1 MLLWF
6 VLLYWAVSVGIGLYA
21 AKFVKNSKDFA
32 VAGRQLPFYVVTATV
47 FATWFGSEMVLGAPA
62 KFLESGL
69 AAVVADP
76 FGTSSCLI
84 LVGLFF
90 AIPLY
95 RKNILTLGDYYKQR
109 YGHGV
114 EILTTIAIVL
124 SYLGWVAAQ
133 ITALGLVFNVVSG
146 GSIPELWGMIIGAAT
161 ILIYTFFG
169 GMWAVAITDL
179 IQMAI
184 IIFGLLFIGGEISGM
199 AGGVGQVL
207 QSAKAAG
214 KFDFWPHLDLVAIIT
229 FISAWVTMMFGSIP
243 QQDVFQRVTSAK
255 SEKGAALSS
264 IVGGMLYFCFAFIPM
279 LLAYS
284 ATLVD
289 PQMVAEVMAK
299 DSQMV
304 LPTLILKHAPLWT
317 QILFFGALLS
327 AIKSCASA
335 TLLAPSVTFTEN
347 LLRPAFPHWSDAQLL
362 RSMRW
367 VTVGFTIC
375 VTLYAI
381 YSDASIFTMV
391 ENAYQVTLVGA
402 FVPLVCGIY
411 WKKATNQGALL
422 AIAMGIST
430 WIAAS
435 IWGAEDA
442 LFPAQILGLFASIA
456 GMLLGSLTPQW
467 ISRGF
472 VARDEILGNEE
483 IKEDQG

>member
-6 VLLYWAVSVGIGLYA
+6 VLLYWAISVGIGLYA

-69 AAVVADP
+69 SAVVADP

-109 YGHGV
+109 YGQIV
-114 EILTTIAIVL
+114 EVLTTLAIVI

-133 ITALGLVFNVVSG
+133 ITALGLVFHVVSG
-146 GSIPELWGMIIGAAT
+146 GSISELWGMILGAST

-179 IQMAI
+179 IQMSI
-184 IIFGLLFIGGEISGM
+184 IILGLLFIGHEISGM
-199 AGGVGQVL
+199 AGGVQHVL
-207 QSAKAAG
+207 QTAADAG
-214 KFDFWPHLDLVAIIT
+214 KFDFWPHLDWVAVIT

-243 QQDVFQRVTSAK
+243 QQDVFQRVSSAK

-264 IVGGMLYFCFAFIPM
+264 IVGGLFYFAFAFIPM

-289 PQMVAEVMAK
+289 PGMVARVMAS

-304 LPTLILKHAPLWT
+304 LPTLILEKTPLWV

-335 TLLAPSVTFTEN
+335 TLLAPSVTFSEN
-347 LLRPAFPHWSDAQLL
+347 LLRPAFPHWSDQQLL
-362 RSMRW
+362 KVMRW

-381 YSDASIFTMV
+381 YSDSSIFNMV
-391 ENAYQVTLVGA
+391 EDAYQVTLVGA
-402 FVPLVCGIY
+402 FIPLVCGIY
-411 WKKATNQGALL
+411 WKRATNQGAIFSIVL
-422 AIAMGIST
+422 GVST
-430 WIAAS
+430 WIGLS
-435 IWGAEDA
+435 VWGAEDA
-442 LFPAQILGLFASIA
+442 LFPPQIMGLFASAI
-456 GMLLGSLTPQW
+456 GMILGSLTPQW
-467 ISRGF
+467 ISSGR
-472 VARDEILGNEE
+472 VVRDEILGSEE
-483 IKEDQG
+483 IKEQA